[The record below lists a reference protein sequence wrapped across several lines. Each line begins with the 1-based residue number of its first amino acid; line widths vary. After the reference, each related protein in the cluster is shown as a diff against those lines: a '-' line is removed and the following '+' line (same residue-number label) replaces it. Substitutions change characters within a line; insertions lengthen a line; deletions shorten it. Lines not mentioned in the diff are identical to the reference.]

1 MRCLF
6 QLFVCILSDK
16 AVASRYC
23 RDEVALAYVSNT
35 AIFPVNVV
43 PQDQLLPLMDTG
55 L

>member
-1 MRCLF
+1 ML

-16 AVASRYC
+16 AVKSKYC

-35 AIFPVNVV
+35 AVFPVNIQ
-43 PQDQLLPLMDTG
+43 PKEQLLPLMDTG